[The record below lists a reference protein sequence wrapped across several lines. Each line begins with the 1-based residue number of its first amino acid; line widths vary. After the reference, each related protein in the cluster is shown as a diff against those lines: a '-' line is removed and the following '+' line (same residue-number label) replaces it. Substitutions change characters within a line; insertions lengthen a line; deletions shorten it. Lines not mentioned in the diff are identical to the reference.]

1 MKYLG
6 PCVLFLLGN
15 EIVTLIALMIMTVLF
30 FMDIAAARM
39 EER

>member
-15 EIVTLIALMIMTVLF
+15 EIVTLMALCVLTAMF